1 MLIGY
6 FCEYQGYKGTIEY
19 DQENG
24 YYGKIHGIKDLVN
37 YEASNVEK
45 LYEMFQ
51 EAVDDYLQFS
61 WGMKGE

>member
-6 FCEYQGYKGTIEY
+6 FCEYKGYKGTIEY
-19 DQENG
+19 DINDG
-24 YYGKIHGIKDLVN
+24 YYGKIDGIKDLVD

-51 EAVDDYLQFS
+51 KSVNEYLLS
-61 WGMKGE
+61 GLGMKGE

>member
-6 FCEYQGYKGTIEY
+6 FCEYRGYKGTIEY
-19 DQENG
+19 SIRDG
-24 YYGKIHGIKDLVN
+24 YYGKIDGIKDLVN

-51 EAVDDYLQFS
+51 ESVDEYLLFG
-61 WGMKGE
+61 WGMKGK

>member
-6 FCEYQGYKGTIEY
+6 FCEYKGYKGTIEY
-19 DQENG
+19 NIHDG
-24 YYGKIHGIKDLVN
+24 YYGKIDGIKDLVD